1 LSIYLAEIIQIKKG
15 GYVIMTG
22 WLGAIIR
29 FFISAFVLLGV
40 GILVPGVEVFGFV
53 NALIASIIIALL
65 GYVVENLVGEDV
77 SPQKRGLVGFVTSA
91 VVIYATQYITAGIN
105 VSIVGALL
113 AALVIGI
120 VDSLIPTELR

>member
-65 GYVVENLVGEDV
+65 G
-77 SPQKRGLVGFVTSA
+77 
-91 VVIYATQYITAGIN
+91 
-105 VSIVGALL
+105 
-113 AALVIGI
+113 
-120 VDSLIPTELR
+120 

>member
-1 LSIYLAEIIQIKKG
+1 
-15 GYVIMTG
+15 MTG